1 MRRKNREGFTLIE
14 LLVVVAII
22 GILAAIAIVNYLN
35 AVTRARQKRTMA
47 DMRTIANAWETRA
60 SETLAYTS
68 AGFTYPGTPV
78 TYTGLVNMLNP
89 GYIKNV
95 PRVDGWSRNLEF
107 AAQDK
112 VYAIRSPGR
121 DGVFEGTDY
130 STDGTTDPD
139 CDIVFSNGNFVRYP
153 ESVQSN

>member
-35 AVTRARQKRTMA
+35 ALTRARQKRTMS
-47 DMRTIANAWETRA
+47 DMRTIASAWEARA
-60 SETLAYTS
+60 AENQSYTG
-68 AGFTYPGTPV
+68 AGFTYPGDPMTYGQLQNSLTPAF
-78 TYTGLVNMLNP
+78 
-89 GYIKNV
+89 IKAL
-95 PRVDGWSRNLEF
+95 PKVDGWGTEFEF
-107 AAQDK
+107 AAEGK

-121 DGVFEGTDY
+121 DGIFEGSTY
-130 STDGTTDPD
+130 STNATLSPD

-153 ESVQSN
+153 ESVQTE